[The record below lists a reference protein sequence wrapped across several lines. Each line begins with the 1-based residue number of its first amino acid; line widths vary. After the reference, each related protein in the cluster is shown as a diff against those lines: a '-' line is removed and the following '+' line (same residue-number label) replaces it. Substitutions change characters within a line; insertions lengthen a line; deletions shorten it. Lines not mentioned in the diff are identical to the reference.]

1 MLDKDIEIQN
11 YIQKKGKKRLK
22 RQEKQQRNREAKR
35 EKDNDYEISE
45 I

>member
-22 RQEKQQRNREAKR
+22 RQEKQQRNRNAKR
-35 EKDNDYEISE
+35 EKDNDYKISE